1 MTSILALMAFDGRWR
16 KTGVTPRSHHNRPS
30 TGPTYFKQP
39 LSGVPAY
46 AMALPICLSPAA
58 SFTPTGTDY
67 LPTALPAHSGHTQ
80 SHTIN
85 QPGGTLQPAASHQ
98 HFTQAEAPQRP
109 PFRRLQSRQSI
120 WQLSVTVRP
129 PSCHGV
135 IWSPSMPDRSK
146 CRPHEGQMPC

>member
-1 MTSILALMAFDGRWR
+1 MTSTLALMAFDGRWR
-16 KTGVTPRSHHNRPS
+16 KTGVTPRCHRNRPT

-58 SFTPTGTDY
+58 SLTPTGTDY
-67 LPTALPAHSGHTQ
+67 PADGPACTFRPHAKPHNQSARRHTAARSLAPTLYTSR
-80 SHTIN
+80 S
-85 QPGGTLQPAASHQ
+85 
-98 HFTQAEAPQRP
+98 PQRP

-120 WQLSVTVRP
+120 WQLSATVRP